1 MQLVYFTL
9 VAAALY
15 LAANWIVDRIEI
27 AVGRRFKYR
36 SVLFFGILLTLAL
49 ASFNLIRAYTG
60 NS

>member
-1 MQLVYFTL
+1 VQLVYFTL

-60 NS
+60 NP